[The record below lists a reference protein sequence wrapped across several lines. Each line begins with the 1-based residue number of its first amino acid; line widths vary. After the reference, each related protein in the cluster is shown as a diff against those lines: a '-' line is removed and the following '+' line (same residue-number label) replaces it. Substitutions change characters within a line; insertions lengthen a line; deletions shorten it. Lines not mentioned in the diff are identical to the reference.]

1 MTKTQLSS
9 NLQALTSKLTWLPKK
24 TFELEFSIPWTEVK
38 ITYDKVLESL
48 VKTAKLEGF
57 RAGKAPKALVEKS
70 IDKGRLYGEVINQLL
85 PLTYA
90 KLVAEHKLR
99 PAVSPKITI
108 ISAEEDKPWQFKAA
122 ACELPEIKLGDYQ
135 KIIKGALAQNSLW
148 TPDKGLSAA
157 ADRPQEKKELTQS
170 QKLNLISMALIKEI
184 PIELSDLLID
194 SERDRLLGR
203 LLNEVQKLGITLEQ
217 YASSNNKTVSAIKQE
232 YQLTAANTL
241 KMELILQ
248 SIAED
253 KKFKVEDKEID
264 AMINASG
271 DEKTKKDLNTPEQR
285 LYIASILRKK
295 QAIDYLITI

>member
-1 MTKTQLSS
+1 MAKLV
-9 NLQALTSKLTWLPKK
+9 SKLTWLPKK
-24 TFELEFSIPWTEVK
+24 TFELEFSLPWTEVK
-38 ITYDKVLESL
+38 VTYGKVLDQL

-57 RAGKAPKALVEKS
+57 REGKAPKALVEKS

-90 KLVAEHKLR
+90 KLITEHKLR

-108 ISAEEDKPWQFKAA
+108 ISAEEDKPWQFKAS
-122 ACELPEIKLGDYQ
+122 ACELPEIKLGNYVG
-135 KIIKGALAQNSLW
+135 IIRSALVKSQL
-148 TPDKGLSAA
+148 
-157 ADRPQEKKELTQS
+157 EKKELTQT
-170 QKLNLISMALIKEI
+170 QKLNLISQALIKEI
-184 PIELSDLLID
+184 PLELSDLLID

-203 LLNEVQKLGITLEQ
+203 LLDEVQKLGITLEQ
-217 YASSNNKTVSAIKQE
+217 YASANNKTVSSIKQE

-248 SIAED
+248 SIADD
-253 KKFKVEDKEID
+253 KKFKVEDKAID

-271 DEKTKKDLNTPEQR
+271 DAKTKKDLNTPGQR

-295 QAIDYLITI
+295 QAIDYLLAI